1 MNAAVM
7 GAIIAAA
14 VVAVATSAQAQS
26 HYYHYR
32 HRQIAH
38 ADPYPGRLYSYAP
51 SSGYD
56 AGYPSSDTAAALDE

>member
-1 MNAAVM
+1 MNVAVM

-14 VVAVATSAQAQS
+14 VVAVTTSAQAQS
-26 HYYHYR
+26 HYYR
-32 HRQIAH
+32 HRQVAH
-38 ADPYPGRLYSYAP
+38 AGPYPGQLYNYAP

>member
-1 MNAAVM
+1 MNAAFM

-26 HYYHYR
+26 YYYR
-32 HRQIAH
+32 HRQVAH
-38 ADPYPGRLYSYAP
+38 AAPYPGQLYNYAP

>member
-7 GAIIAAA
+7 PAVIAAVLVLAA
-14 VVAVATSAQAQS
+14 VMSAQAQS
-26 HYYHYR
+26 HHYR
-32 HRQIAH
+32 HRQVAH
-38 ADPYPGRLYSYAP
+38 AYPYPGQLYNYAP